1 MGRSALS
8 RCVCA
13 LAIVAF
19 VAACADPA
27 AEQMAREREAT
38 RIQVLGDAMFYYRC
52 THQAHQFAGECRRW
66 EKAYEDDYAAFIAK
80 YGEAKR

>member
-1 MGRSALS
+1 
-8 RCVCA
+8 
-13 LAIVAF
+13 
-19 VAACADPA
+19 
-27 AEQMAREREAT
+27 MAREREAT